1 MPSMPYK
8 LLVRNGHGV
17 VFCDA
22 RNMNE
27 LPEAI
32 GDGEVLQVFCPPDE
46 HRIDAQF
53 CNEMMRNRAKW
64 RATYRA
70 AGQVYPEDRP

>member
-1 MPSMPYK
+1 MPYK
-8 LLVRNGHGV
+8 LLVKNDHGD
-17 VFCDA
+17 VFRDA
-22 RNMNE
+22 RNMIE

-32 GDGEVLQVFCPPDE
+32 GDGEVLQVFCTPDE
-46 HRIDAQF
+46 HHIDAQF
-53 CNEMMRNRAKW
+53 CNGMMRKRAEL